1 MGVAATTTTVAG
13 RRLGETVTFRYTIET
28 TQGAAAAIQAKI
40 TNNMKTDFGT
50 KLAVAPGYA
59 ALKTELGTA
68 SVSTV
73 ASPVISATL
82 PTTMKATTKKAAVTT
97 KKAVVTTKKAVVTKK
112 ANSTNNTTRKGVV
125 ADHALPVAVL
135 SNMLAITLTV
145 LHCI

>member
-1 MGVAATTTTVAG
+1 MG
-13 RRLGETVTFRYTIET
+13 IET

-50 KLAVAPGYA
+50 
-59 ALKTELGTA
+59 A

-82 PTTMKATTKKAAVTT
+82 PTTMKATMK
-97 KKAVVTTKKAVVTKK
+97 TTKKAVVTKKAVK

>member
-1 MGVAATTTTVAG
+1 MG
-13 RRLGETVTFRYTIET
+13 IET

-50 KLAVAPGYA
+50 
-59 ALKTELGTA
+59 A

-82 PTTMKATTKKAAVTT
+82 PTTMKATMKTTKQAAVTT
-97 KKAVVTTKKAVVTKK
+97 KKAVVTKKAVK